1 MCHQTDHQHALI
13 SDCSSPLTALRCW
26 AQPLHPR
33 PHGHAVTSHHGRP
46 PAVSVPSLTTSCSPL
61 LRSHVSSP
69 LDFPRTARSPKPPI
83 QTRRGPRALS
93 SFGLIRSGSSTAF
106 SSPCLDPRSL
116 APLPSPLHSRPLFTP
131 SLQSRARAHPSEP
144 LPASCT
150 CRPSRPFHLSCLS
163 TPRSYRS
170 PTLPLPTPT
179 RKVRPGVHEQ
189 KRLPR
194 GSPVW

>member
-1 MCHQTDHQHALI
+1 MSSDGPSTPPDLRLLI
-13 SDCSSPLTALRCW
+13 TPHRTPVLDSAPPPQAPWPCCDFTPRDG
-26 AQPLHPR
+26 PR
-33 PHGHAVTSHHGRP
+33 PSRSPPSRP
-46 PAVSVPSLTTSCSPL
+46 PARLCSALTFR
-61 LRSHVSSP
+61 LRSTSP
-69 LDFPRTARSPKPPI
+69 EL
-83 QTRRGPRALS
+83 RGAPNRQFKHAEAPGPS

-116 APLPSPLHSRPLFTP
+116 APLPSPLHSLPLFAP
-131 SLQSRARAHPSEP
+131 SLQSRGRGHPSEP

-163 TPRSYRS
+163 TPRSYWS